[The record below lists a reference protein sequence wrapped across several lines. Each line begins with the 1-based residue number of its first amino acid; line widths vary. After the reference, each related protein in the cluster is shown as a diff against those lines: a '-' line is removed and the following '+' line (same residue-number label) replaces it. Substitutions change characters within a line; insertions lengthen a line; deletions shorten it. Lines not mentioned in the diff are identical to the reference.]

1 MTQKEKE
8 LLELTR
14 ARRALEQAVCHLLKI
29 GRPALVARMFAKL
42 ETVASEIDSIME
54 GKTAE

>member
-8 LLELTR
+8 LLALVR
-14 ARRALEQAVCHLLKI
+14 AKRALEQVANHLHNI
-29 GRPALVARMFAKL
+29 DRPALVASMYVKL

-54 GKTAE
+54 GKS